1 MGTQEKLNKQMSV
14 EDWEDW
20 TAENCGGVVVVVM
33 IVIIDIYS
41 ANVTDAMT
49 EHLTNI
55 SSNYNYYNSCLIQI
69 LFLPPLI
76 D

>member
-14 EDWEDW
+14 EDWQHW